1 MMNKARS
8 MFRETVCFL
17 LETEWGWIENVD
29 DEVRENVVYVL
40 MPINAV
46 GARRLSPFSFH
57 FVWRKEMYFL
67 K

>member
-46 GARRLSPFSFH
+46 GARRLS
-57 FVWRKEMYFL
+57 FL
-67 K
+67 SLYSI

>member
-46 GARRLSPFSFH
+46 GARRPLH
-57 FVWRKEMYFL
+57 FFITLYPGEKFIL
-67 K
+67 